1 MTYIPPT
8 NADAG
13 FDCDHDPDFD
23 PAARV
28 AVSTPFAVRCQLTQ
42 NCRPYTREEISRL
55 PRGRCGVYVIWTQ
68 SEYDGSPAPL
78 YAGKSETCVRRRL
91 LAHLSPREPNP
102 ALRWELELMPDYIE
116 FTVIFTASPEET
128 DALETY
134 IIQYMQPEANRAK
147 TGEDG
152 EERSEER
159 RERSEG

>member
-13 FDCDHDPDFD
+13 FEYDHDPDFD

-28 AVSTPFAVRCQLTQ
+28 AVSTQFAVRYQLTQ
-42 NCRPYTREEISRL
+42 NYRPYTREEISRL
-55 PRGRCGVYVIWTQ
+55 PRGRCGVYVIWTP

-102 ALRWELELMPDYIE
+102 TLRWELELMPDYIE
-116 FTVIFTASPEET
+116 FTVVFTASPEET

-147 TGEDG
+147 TGDEIW
-152 EERSEER
+152 E
-159 RERSEG
+159 